1 MIDSSEV
8 QQPELIRR
16 YIVVGSRRFSNY
28 WWASVILLGGFGF
41 LLTGISSYLSF
52 NLLPFINEKNILF
65 FPQGLVMCFYGILG
79 LIFSCYLW
87 LTIFWGVGGGFNEF
101 NKRQGIVRIF
111 RWGFPGKNRRIDLSY
126 DIKDI
131 EAIRVEIK
139 EGLNPRRILYIRVK
153 GNTTVPNKML
163 VKDNDN
169 LLPASNDKKLTINPL
184 TNRKFVSDS
193 SLMKG
198 KKNVVGITKNLS
210 SQNKRDI
217 PLTRIGQPTT
227 LEDIE
232 KQAAELAKFLQVS
245 LEMI

>member
-1 MIDSSEV
+1 
-8 QQPELIRR
+8 
-16 YIVVGSRRFSNY
+16 
-28 WWASVILLGGFGF
+28 
-41 LLTGISSYLSF
+41 
-52 NLLPFINEKNILF
+52 
-65 FPQGLVMCFYGILG
+65 MCFYGILG
-79 LIFSCYLW
+79 FIFSCYLW
-87 LTIFWGVGGGFNEF
+87 LTLFWGVGGGFNEF
-101 NKRQGIVRIF
+101 NKKQGIVRIF

-153 GNTTVPNKML
+153 GNTTSFTSSQNEKVSEGKISNK
-163 VKDNDN
+163 N
-169 LLPASNDKKLTINPL
+169 LSKNLSTKN
-184 TNRKFVSDS
+184 TN
-193 SLMKG
+193 
-198 KKNVVGITKNLS
+198 NVVGMTQL
-210 SQNKRDI
+210 QNKRDI